1 MTPTH
6 AIVFVPGFFGFGS
19 FGPTGAP
26 IIEYV
31 KFARS
36 VLRTELGAR
45 TPVIVHQPPPTGPL
59 SARAASLYRAIEA
72 ILRDGIDG
80 QPITDVHLVGHSTG
94 GVDARLVTN
103 PRYLWPG
110 APEASQRRAVIDR
123 VRSVLTVSAPHRGT
137 PLASNLSPTM
147 AVAIPGLWLG
157 SIIASRDAL
166 TVAGHVGAIIETI
179 EEIIVRKST
188 PEAELIARLADVDT
202 QTARD
207 IRRFLDEVVRDH
219 RLVGDLT
226 VAAMTDLDRAISG
239 HDHKHLHC
247 FVTVAPQPGRALAD
261 LTAIA
266 RDPVRRALFLLTQ
279 RLTRGTPPSIARWPV
294 GPWILGRPNGLRA
307 DEARSNDGIVP
318 AWSQTIDGRAAGL
331 ISADHLDV
339 IGHYDGAGM
348 TFMRSNSGFAT
359 DHFNAL
365 WRRIAAVIR
374 ERSER

>member
-1 MTPTH
+1 MTHPP

-19 FGPTGAP
+19 FGPAGAP

-59 SARAASLYRAIEA
+59 SARAASLFRALDTIV
-72 ILRDGIDG
+72 RDGIDG
-80 QPITDVHLVGHSTG
+80 EPVGDVHVVGHSTG
-94 GVDARLVTN
+94 GVDARLVCN

-110 APEASQRRAVIDR
+110 APEPDHRRRVLDR
-123 VRSVLTVSAPHRGT
+123 VRTVCTVSAPHRGT

-166 TVAGHVGAIIETI
+166 TIAGHVGAIVETI
-179 EEIIVRKST
+179 EEIIVKKST
-188 PEAELIARLADVDT
+188 PGAELIARLADVDP

-226 VAAMTDLDRAISG
+226 VAAMSDLDRAIAG
-239 HDHKHLHC
+239 HDHKSLHC
-247 FVTVAPQPGRALAD
+247 FVTVGPQPGRSLQDLSAL
-261 LTAIA
+261 A
-266 RDPVRRALFLLTQ
+266 RDPVRRALYLLTQ
-279 RLTRGTPPSIARWPV
+279 RLTRGTPPSLARWPV
-294 GPWILGRPNGLRA
+294 GPWILGRPNGIRA

-318 AWSQTIDGRAAGL
+318 AWSQTLDGRAAGL
-331 ISADHLDV
+331 VAADHLDV

-348 TFMRSNSGFAT
+348 TFMRSNSGFG
-359 DHFNAL
+359 DEHFTAL
-365 WRRIAAVIR
+365 WRRIAAIIR
-374 ERSER
+374 GV

>member
-1 MTPTH
+1 MTSTQ
-6 AIVFVPGFFGFGS
+6 AIVFVPGFFGFGA
-19 FGPTGAP
+19 FGPAGAP

-36 VLRTELGAR
+36 VLRTELGAH
-45 TPVIVHQPPPTGPL
+45 TAVVVHQPPPTGPL
-59 SARAASLYRAIEA
+59 SARAASLFVAIETL
-72 ILRDGIDG
+72 LREGVDGVAVDGI
-80 QPITDVHLVGHSTG
+80 HLVGHSTG
-94 GVDARLVTN
+94 GVDARLVSN

-110 APEASQRRAVIDR
+110 APDAARRASVIER
-123 VRSVLTVSAPHRGT
+123 IRTVTTVSAPHRGT

-166 TVAGHVGAIIETI
+166 SLAGHVGAIVEAI

-188 PEAELIARLADVDT
+188 PGAELIARLANVDP

-207 IRRFLDEVVRDH
+207 IRRFLDDVVRDH

-226 VAAMTDLDRAISG
+226 VPAMTDLDRAIAG
-239 HDHKHLHC
+239 GDHRELRC
-247 FVTVAPQPGRALAD
+247 FVTVAPQPGRTLAD
-261 LTAIA
+261 LGAIA
-266 RDPVRRALFLLTQ
+266 RDPIRRALYLLTQ
-279 RLTRGTPPSIARWPV
+279 RLTRGTPPAVARWPV
-294 GPWILGRPNGLRA
+294 GPWILGRPTGLRA

-318 AWSQTIDGRAAGL
+318 AWSQTLDGRAAGL

-348 TFMRSNSGFAT
+348 TFMRSNSGFGD

-365 WRRIAAVIR
+365 WRRIAAIIR
-374 ERSER
+374 ER